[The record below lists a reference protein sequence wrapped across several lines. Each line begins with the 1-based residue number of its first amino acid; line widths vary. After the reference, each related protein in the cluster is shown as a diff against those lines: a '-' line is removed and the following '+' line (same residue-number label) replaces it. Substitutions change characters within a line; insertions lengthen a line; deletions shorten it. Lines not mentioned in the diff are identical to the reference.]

1 MGRWDTFLSLPPP
14 STPGAYSVVGG
25 GGACLVARSHEGFP
39 AVLLRFDGGAR
50 DSAPR
55 RLANMRYEPP
65 RPIDLL
71 RAGRVIEQ
79 VRLAALECRTTDA
92 QLGAYFFRVVG
103 ALILDSEGV
112 VDEAQFDAGLDAVVT
127 LFRALQRPGVRS
139 VQGLWAELA
148 VIAWSADPRAALAAW
163 HSNPHQL
170 HDFAVGS
177 FRLEV
182 KGTLKALREHAFL
195 LDQLSSM
202 SPGVTLIASMM
213 LAETDDGMNVA
224 DLVSAIGGRL
234 GVGTEAARRLEV
246 IVADSLGQGWRE
258 AGDLRL
264 SLEHA
269 RRSLRFYRGEDVP
282 TIPQPVPP
290 AVRDVRFVADLSDIV
305 PVASPVVRALAP
317 ALAPLLPASDTAS
330 G

>member
-1 MGRWDTFLSLPPP
+1 MGRWEAFRSLPAP
-14 STPGAYSVVGG
+14 STPGAYSIDGA
-25 GGACLVARSHEGFP
+25 GGACLVARSFEGFP
-39 AVLLRFDGGAR
+39 AVLLRFESGAR

-65 RPIDLL
+65 RPIDLV
-71 RAGRVIEQ
+71 RDGCVIQ
-79 VRLAALECRTTDA
+79 QARLAVLECRTTDA
-92 QLGAYFFRVVG
+92 ELGAYFFRVVG
-103 ALILDSEGV
+103 ALILDGEGV
-112 VDEAQFDAGLDAVVT
+112 IGEAQFDAALDAVVN

-148 VIAWSADPRAALAAW
+148 VIAWSVDPRAAIAAW
-163 HSNPHQL
+163 HSDPNQL

-213 LAETDDGMNVA
+213 LVETDDGTNVA
-224 DLVSAIGGRL
+224 DLVGVIVGRL
-234 GVGTEAARRLEV
+234 EVGTEVARRLEV

-258 AGDLRL
+258 ADDLRL

-269 RRSLRFYRGEDVP
+269 RASLRFYRGDDVP
-282 TIPQPVPP
+282 TVPQPVPP
-290 AVRDVRFVADLSDIV
+290 AVREVRFVADLSDV
-305 PVASPVVRALAP
+305 APVASPVVSALVP
-317 ALAPLLPASDTAS
+317 ALVPLLPTSGTAS